1 MPIDVENALKWLNDH
16 HADEASSHLAE
27 LLRDYSLFV
36 LRKPC
41 DHHQGRSWTSVP
53 GCDYEI
59 CGTCCLTRPLRSFSA
74 AEAVDKI
81 ADILERTNAD

>member
-1 MPIDVENALKWLNDH
+1 MTLDVDNARRWLVENH
-16 HADEASSHLAE
+16 PHEECRHLAE